1 MKGLLKEPFGCA
13 LCKKLF
19 SDPMDLPNHY
29 YSEHSPKSNDS
40 KSPQKS
46 VNKNEDSQ
54 KSCEN
59 DPKIGLSDPKIG
71 FSDPKIGSSND
82 DSGISSSNETKSPDK
97 EPEFKE
103 K

>member
-1 MKGLLKEPFGCA
+1 MKPLKEPFGCS
-13 LCKKLF
+13 LCKKSF
-19 SDPMDLPNHY
+19 SDPMDLANHY
-29 YSEHSPKSNDS
+29 NLEHSPKSNDS
-40 KSPQKS
+40 KSPEKS
-46 VNKNEDSQ
+46 VTKNEDTQ

-71 FSDPKIGSSND
+71 FSDPKIGFSND

-97 EPEFKE
+97 EPEFRE